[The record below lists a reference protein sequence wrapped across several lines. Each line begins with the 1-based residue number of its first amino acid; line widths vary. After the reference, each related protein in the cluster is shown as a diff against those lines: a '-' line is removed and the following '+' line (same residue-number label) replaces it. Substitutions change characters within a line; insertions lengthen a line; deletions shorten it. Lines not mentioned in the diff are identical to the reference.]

1 MVMET
6 QKIVMCRGRH
16 FIASFDDFDEAS
28 RIMQIDQ
35 ASIEKAC
42 AGEEK
47 EAGSYRWKYE
57 RRNKKRKN
65 PSFF

>member
-1 MVMET
+1 MGT
-6 QKIVMCRGRH
+6 QRIVMCRGRN
-16 FIASFDDFDEAS
+16 FIASFDSFDEAS

-35 ASIEKAC
+35 VSIEKAC

-47 EAGSYRWKYE
+47 EAGPYKWAYE

-65 PSFF
+65 PSYF